1 MATAGRFQVKWYA
14 GAILKEMGAAVQFE
28 EKAAAQR
35 IHQRLRK
42 KIPVGTKR
50 RRHHAVGA
58 DWQTRRPG
66 RLRDSARV
74 GKSKFKDGGY
84 LVFVGGRVPY
94 YAYWVERGTIFTYR
108 QKFGRKGEQYM
119 KKSVAL
125 EKARFM
131 RNMRKR
137 LGV

>member
-1 MATAGRFQVKWYA
+1 MATKGRFQVKWY
-14 GAILKEMGAAVQFE
+14 GKEVLKEMSLVTAVE
-28 EKAAAQR
+28 EKATAER
-35 IHQRLRK
+35 VMRRVLKRV
-42 KIPVGTKR
+42 PVGTR
-50 RRHHAVGA
+50 
-58 DWQTRRPG
+58 TRAASGKSYTSRTPG
-66 RLRDSARV
+66 RLKRSIRI
-74 GKSKFKDGGY
+74 GKSKFKDGGF
-84 LVFVGGRVPY
+84 LVLAGGKIPY

-125 EKARFM
+125 EKARFI